1 MKASRKSQHSTG
13 FTLIELM
20 IVVAIIGVLA
30 TIAIPSY
37 RDYVIKTEVMLGYS
51 VAMRLAKHATI
62 EFQTGSEW
70 PSSTTASG
78 RGFRISSTGG
88 GSTKTRLNITYEDLG
103 SGGTV
108 IASSGSG
115 SGGPTELS
123 VPVRSMPMFA
133 AMMAMSAPALAVAS
147 ADGLTLEPTI
157 TSGLVSW
164 SCTGDL
170 DDRYRPKPCA
180 KRETKMTL
188 IERYSSGGIPL
199 IIFSEDTFKP

>member
-1 MKASRKSQHSTG
+1 MKASSKAQRCTG

-37 RDYVIKTEVMLGYS
+37 RDYVIRTEVMLGYS
-51 VAMRLAKHATI
+51 VAMGLAKQASV
-62 EFQTGSEW
+62 EYQVSSEW

-78 RGFRISSTGG
+78 RGFVISSTGG

-108 IASSGSG
+108 ITSMGSG
-115 SGGPTELS
+115 PGATA
-123 VPVRSMPMFA
+123 RSATVAASPPMFA
-133 AMMAMSAPALAVAS
+133 TFVRRSAPAMLVIR
-147 ADGLTLEPTI
+147 ADGLTLEPTL
-157 TSGLVSW
+157 SNGLVSW

-170 DDRYRPKPCA
+170 DDRYRPKPCT
-180 KRETKMTL
+180 KR
-188 IERYSSGGIPL
+188 
-199 IIFSEDTFKP
+199 

>member
-1 MKASRKSQHSTG
+1 MKASSKAQHCTG

-37 RDYVIKTEVMLGYS
+37 RDYVIRTEVMLGYS
-51 VAMRLAKHATI
+51 VATALAKQASI
-62 EFQTGSEW
+62 EYQESSEW

-78 RGFRISSTGG
+78 RGFVISSTGG

-108 IASSGSG
+108 ITSMGSG
-115 SGGPTELS
+115 SGPGATVAASPPRFAS
-123 VPVRSMPMFA
+123 FVRKSA
-133 AMMAMSAPALAVAS
+133 RAMRVIR
-147 ADGLTLEPTI
+147 ADGLTLEPTL
-157 TSGLVSW
+157 SNGLVSW

-170 DDRYRPKPCA
+170 DDRYRPKPCT
-180 KRETKMTL
+180 KR
-188 IERYSSGGIPL
+188 
-199 IIFSEDTFKP
+199 

>member
-1 MKASRKSQHSTG
+1 MKASSEAQHCAG

-37 RDYVIKTEVMLGYS
+37 RDYVIRSEVMLGYS
-51 VAMRLAKHATI
+51 VALELAKQASI
-62 EFQTGSEW
+62 EYQESSEW

-78 RGFRISSTGG
+78 RGFVISSTGG

-108 IASSGSG
+108 ITSMGSGSG
-115 SGGPTELS
+115 SGPGATAMSPTVAAS
-123 VPVRSMPMFA
+123 PPMFA
-133 AMMAMSAPALAVAS
+133 SFMLRSAPAMLVIR
-147 ADGLTLEPTI
+147 ADGLTLEPTL
-157 TSGLVSW
+157 SNGLVSW

-170 DDRYRPKPCA
+170 DDRYRPKPCT
-180 KRETKMTL
+180 KR
-188 IERYSSGGIPL
+188 
-199 IIFSEDTFKP
+199 

>member
-62 EFQTGSEW
+62 EFQTSSEW

-108 IASSGSG
+108 ITSSGSG
-115 SGGPTELS
+115 SGGVVSYDSPA
-123 VPVRSMPMFA
+123 PMVFA
-133 AMMAMSAPALAVAS
+133 VAMLMSAPALAVAS

-180 KRETKMTL
+180 KR
-188 IERYSSGGIPL
+188 
-199 IIFSEDTFKP
+199 

>member
-1 MKASRKSQHSTG
+1 MKASSEPQHCTG

-37 RDYVIKTEVMLGYS
+37 RDYVIRTEVMLGYS
-51 VAMRLAKHATI
+51 VAMELAKQASV
-62 EFQTGSEW
+62 EYQVSSEW

-78 RGFRISSTGG
+78 RGFVISSTGG

-108 IASSGSG
+108 ITSMGSG
-115 SGGPTELS
+115 STAMRATVAASP
-123 VPVRSMPMFA
+123 PMFA
-133 AMMAMSAPALAVAS
+133 SFMLRSAPAMLVIR
-147 ADGLTLEPTI
+147 ADGLTLEPTLNDE
-157 TSGLVSW
+157 LVSW

-170 DDRYRPKPCA
+170 DDRYRPQPCT
-180 KRETKMTL
+180 KR
-188 IERYSSGGIPL
+188 
-199 IIFSEDTFKP
+199 

>member
-1 MKASRKSQHSTG
+1 MKESRKSQHCTG

-51 VAMRLAKHATI
+51 VAMRLARQATI
-62 EFQTGSEW
+62 EFQSSSEW
-70 PSSTTASG
+70 PSSATASG

-88 GSTKTRLNITYEDLG
+88 GSTRTLLNITYEDLG

-115 SGGPTELS
+115 SSLRLIPTAASPPIAMFTS
-123 VPVRSMPMFA
+123 VILRSA
-133 AMMAMSAPALAVAS
+133 SASVVAR

-157 TSGLVSW
+157 SSGLVSW

-180 KRETKMTL
+180 KTKTTPSVRVPMFKF
-188 IERYSSGGIPL
+188 SPL
-199 IIFSEDTFKP
+199 K

>member
-1 MKASRKSQHSTG
+1 MKASRNAQQCTG

-37 RDYVIKTEVMLGYS
+37 RDYVIRTEVMLGYS
-51 VAMRLAKHATI
+51 VATALAKQASI
-62 EFQTGSEW
+62 EYQVSSEW

-78 RGFRISSTGG
+78 RGFVISSTGG

-108 IASSGSG
+108 ITSMGSGSG
-115 SGGPTELS
+115 SGPGATAMRATVASSP
-123 VPVRSMPMFA
+123 PMFA
-133 AMMAMSAPALAVAS
+133 SFMLRSAPAMLVIR
-147 ADGLTLEPTI
+147 ADGLTLEPTL
-157 TSGLVSW
+157 SNGLVSW

-170 DDRYRPKPCA
+170 DDRYRPKPCT
-180 KRETKMTL
+180 KR
-188 IERYSSGGIPL
+188 
-199 IIFSEDTFKP
+199 

>member
-1 MKASRKSQHSTG
+1 MKASSKSQHSTG

-51 VAMRLAKHATI
+51 VAMRLAKQATI
-62 EFQTGSEW
+62 EYQTSSEW

>member
-1 MKASRKSQHSTG
+1 MKASSKSQHCTG

-51 VAMRLAKHATI
+51 VAMNLARQASI
-62 EFQTGSEW
+62 EFQTSSEW
-70 PSSTTASG
+70 PSSATASG
-78 RGFRISSTGG
+78 RGFRILSTGG

-108 IASSGSG
+108 IASIGSG
-115 SGGPTELS
+115 SGLRLIPTAAS
-123 VPVRSMPMFA
+123 SPMATFA
-133 AMMAMSAPALAVAS
+133 SAMLRSAPAMAVALS
-147 ADGLTLEPTI
+147 NGLTLEPTL

-170 DDRYRPKPCA
+170 DDRYRPKPCTKRKTMPSIMVPGMVFVPVPVA
-180 KRETKMTL
+180 K
-188 IERYSSGGIPL
+188 
-199 IIFSEDTFKP
+199 KP

>member
-1 MKASRKSQHSTG
+1 MKASSKSQHSTG

-62 EFQTGSEW
+62 EFQTSSEW

-108 IASSGSG
+108 IASTGSG
-115 SGGPTELS
+115 SGLRLIPTAAS
-123 VPVRSMPMFA
+123 APMTMFA
-133 AMMAMSAPALAVAS
+133 SAIAMSAPALAVAS

-180 KRETKMTL
+180 KRETKMMFRGT
-188 IERYSSGGIPL
+188 PL
-199 IIFSEDTFKP
+199 IILSEDTFKP

>member
-1 MKASRKSQHSTG
+1 MKTSSKSHHSTG

-62 EFQTGSEW
+62 EFQTSSEW

-108 IASSGSG
+108 IASTGSG
-115 SGGPTELS
+115 SGLRLIPTAAS
-123 VPVRSMPMFA
+123 APMAMFA
-133 AMMAMSAPALAVAS
+133 SAIAMSAPALAVAS
-147 ADGLTLEPTI
+147 ADGLTLEPTLS
-157 TSGLVSW
+157 SGLVSW

-170 DDRYRPKPCA
+170 DDRYRPKPCTKRKTKTIPSIMVPGMVFVPVPVA
-180 KRETKMTL
+180 K
-188 IERYSSGGIPL
+188 
-199 IIFSEDTFKP
+199 KP

>member
-1 MKASRKSQHSTG
+1 MKASRKSHHSTG

-108 IASSGSG
+108 ITSSGSG
-115 SGGPTELS
+115 SGGVVSYDSPA
-123 VPVRSMPMFA
+123 PMVFA
-133 AMMAMSAPALAVAS
+133 VAMLMSAPALAVAS

-180 KRETKMTL
+180 KRKT
-188 IERYSSGGIPL
+188 IPR
-199 IIFSEDTFKP
+199 IIGPALGLCTCVMSPRCC

>member
-1 MKASRKSQHSTG
+1 MKASSKSHHSTG

-51 VAMRLAKHATI
+51 VAMRLAKQATI
-62 EFQTGSEW
+62 EYQTSSEW

-108 IASSGSG
+108 ITSSGSG
-115 SGGPTELS
+115 SGGVVSYDSPA
-123 VPVRSMPMFA
+123 PMVFA
-133 AMMAMSAPALAVAS
+133 VAMLMSAPALAVAS

-180 KRETKMTL
+180 KRETKMMF
-188 IERYSSGGIPL
+188 RGIPL

>member
-1 MKASRKSQHSTG
+1 MKASSKSQHCTG

-108 IASSGSG
+108 IASTGSG
-115 SGGPTELS
+115 SGLRLIPTAAS
-123 VPVRSMPMFA
+123 APMAMFA
-133 AMMAMSAPALAVAS
+133 SAIAMSAPALAVAS
-147 ADGLTLEPTI
+147 ADGLTLEPTLS
-157 TSGLVSW
+157 SGLVSW

-180 KRETKMTL
+180 KR
-188 IERYSSGGIPL
+188 
-199 IIFSEDTFKP
+199 

>member
-1 MKASRKSQHSTG
+1 MKASSKSQHCTG

-51 VAMRLAKHATI
+51 VAMQLARQASI
-62 EFQTGSEW
+62 EYQTSSEW

-88 GSTKTRLNITYEDLG
+88 GSSKTRLKITYEDLG

-108 IASSGSG
+108 IASSGSDSGDSLIPVAG
-115 SGGPTELS
+115 SP
-123 VPVRSMPMFA
+123 PMPMFA
-133 AMMAMSAPALAVAS
+133 SFMFKSADAISVTR

-157 TSGLVSW
+157 NSGLVSW

-170 DDRYRPKPCA
+170 DARYRPKPCA
-180 KRETKMTL
+180 KTKT
-188 IERYSSGGIPL
+188 ISSIMLPTSML
-199 IIFSEDTFKP
+199 APVPK

>member
-1 MKASRKSQHSTG
+1 MKTSRKSLHSTG

-51 VAMRLAKHATI
+51 VAMNLAKQASI
-62 EFQTGSEW
+62 EYQTSSEW

-78 RGFRISSTGG
+78 RGFRIFSTGG

-103 SGGTV
+103 SGSTV
-108 IASSGSG
+108 IASSGAG
-115 SGGPTELS
+115 SGGGLAPPAAS
-123 VPVRSMPMFA
+123 PPASPFA
-133 AMMAMSAPALAVAS
+133 TWLLGSRAASTVAA

-157 TSGLVSW
+157 ISGLVSW

-180 KRETKMTL
+180 KRATMPGIMALGTVFVPVTK
-188 IERYSSGGIPL
+188 
-199 IIFSEDTFKP
+199 

>member
-1 MKASRKSQHSTG
+1 MKASSEAQHCTG

-37 RDYVIKTEVMLGYS
+37 RDYVIRTEVMLGYS
-51 VAMRLAKHATI
+51 VAMDLAKQASI
-62 EFQTGSEW
+62 EYQESSEW

-78 RGFRISSTGG
+78 RGFIISSTGG

-108 IASSGSG
+108 ITSMGSG
-115 SGGPTELS
+115 PGATA
-123 VPVRSMPMFA
+123 RSATVATSPPMFA
-133 AMMAMSAPALAVAS
+133 SFVRRSAPAMLVIR
-147 ADGLTLEPTI
+147 ADGLTLEPTL
-157 TSGLVSW
+157 SNGLVSW

-170 DDRYRPKPCA
+170 DDRYRPKPCT
-180 KRETKMTL
+180 KR
-188 IERYSSGGIPL
+188 
-199 IIFSEDTFKP
+199 

>member
-1 MKASRKSQHSTG
+1 MKASSEAQHCAG

-37 RDYVIKTEVMLGYS
+37 RDYVIRSEVMLGYS
-51 VAMRLAKHATI
+51 VALELAKQASI
-62 EFQTGSEW
+62 EYQESSEW

-78 RGFRISSTGG
+78 RGFIISSTGG

-108 IASSGSG
+108 ITSMGSG
-115 SGGPTELS
+115 PGATVTSATVAASP
-123 VPVRSMPMFA
+123 PMFA
-133 AMMAMSAPALAVAS
+133 TFVRRSAPAMLVIR
-147 ADGLTLEPTI
+147 ADGLTLKPTL
-157 TSGLVSW
+157 SNGLVSW

-170 DDRYRPKPCA
+170 DDRYRPEPCT
-180 KRETKMTL
+180 KR
-188 IERYSSGGIPL
+188 
-199 IIFSEDTFKP
+199 

>member
-1 MKASRKSQHSTG
+1 MKTSSEAQHCAG

-37 RDYVIKTEVMLGYS
+37 RDYVIRTEVMLGYS
-51 VAMRLAKHATI
+51 VAMELAKQASI
-62 EFQTGSEW
+62 EYQESSEW

-78 RGFRISSTGG
+78 RGFVISSTGG

-108 IASSGSG
+108 ITSMGSGSG
-115 SGGPTELS
+115 SGPGATAMRAT
-123 VPVRSMPMFA
+123 VPSPPMFA
-133 AMMAMSAPALAVAS
+133 SLMLRSAPAMLVIR
-147 ADGLTLEPTI
+147 ADGLTLEPTL
-157 TSGLVSW
+157 SNGLVSW

-170 DDRYRPKPCA
+170 DDRYRPKPCT
-180 KRETKMTL
+180 KR
-188 IERYSSGGIPL
+188 
-199 IIFSEDTFKP
+199 

>member
-51 VAMRLAKHATI
+51 VAMRLAKQATI
-62 EFQTGSEW
+62 EYQTSSEW

-108 IASSGSG
+108 ITSSGSG
-115 SGGPTELS
+115 SGGVVSYDSPA
-123 VPVRSMPMFA
+123 PMFA
-133 AMMAMSAPALAVAS
+133 VAMLMSAPALAVAS

-180 KRETKMTL
+180 KRKT
-188 IERYSSGGIPL
+188 IPR
-199 IIFSEDTFKP
+199 IIGPALGLCTCVMSPRCC

>member
-1 MKASRKSQHSTG
+1 MKASSEAQHCTG

-20 IVVAIIGVLA
+20 IVVAIIGVLS

-51 VAMRLAKHATI
+51 VAMNLARQASI
-62 EFQTGSEW
+62 EFQTSSEW

-108 IASSGSG
+108 ITSMGSG
-115 SGGPTELS
+115 STAMRATVAASP
-123 VPVRSMPMFA
+123 PMFA
-133 AMMAMSAPALAVAS
+133 SFMLRSAPAMLVIR
-147 ADGLTLEPTI
+147 ADGLTLEPTLNDE
-157 TSGLVSW
+157 LVSW

-170 DDRYRPKPCA
+170 DDRYRPKPCT
-180 KRETKMTL
+180 KR
-188 IERYSSGGIPL
+188 
-199 IIFSEDTFKP
+199 

>member
-1 MKASRKSQHSTG
+1 MKASRNAQQCTG

-37 RDYVIKTEVMLGYS
+37 RDYVIRTEVMLGYS
-51 VAMRLAKHATI
+51 VAMDLAKQASV
-62 EFQTGSEW
+62 EYQVSSEW

-78 RGFRISSTGG
+78 RGFVISSTGG

-108 IASSGSG
+108 ITSMGSGSG
-115 SGGPTELS
+115 SGPGATAMSATVASSP
-123 VPVRSMPMFA
+123 PMFA
-133 AMMAMSAPALAVAS
+133 SFMLRSAPAMLVIR
-147 ADGLTLEPTI
+147 ADGLTLEPTL
-157 TSGLVSW
+157 SNGLVSW

-170 DDRYRPKPCA
+170 DDRYRPKPCT
-180 KRETKMTL
+180 KR
-188 IERYSSGGIPL
+188 
-199 IIFSEDTFKP
+199 

>member
-1 MKASRKSQHSTG
+1 MEISYKSEHSTG

-30 TIAIPSY
+30 SIAIPNY

-51 VAMRLAKHATI
+51 VAMRLARQASI
-62 EFQTGSEW
+62 QFQTSSEW
-70 PSSTTASG
+70 PSSATASG

-115 SGGPTELS
+115 SGLRLIPTAAS
-123 VPVRSMPMFA
+123 APM
-133 AMMAMSAPALAVAS
+133 AMFSSAIAMSAPALAVAS
-147 ADGLTLEPTI
+147 ADGLTLEPTLS
-157 TSGLVSW
+157 SGLVSW

-170 DDRYRPKPCA
+170 EDRYRPKSCT
-180 KRETKMTL
+180 KRTTMLGITAPGTVSVPVTK
-188 IERYSSGGIPL
+188 
-199 IIFSEDTFKP
+199 

>member
-1 MKASRKSQHSTG
+1 MKASRKSQHCTG
-13 FTLIELM
+13 FTLIELI

-51 VAMRLAKHATI
+51 VAMNLARQASI
-62 EFQTGSEW
+62 DFQTSSEW

-115 SGGPTELS
+115 SGLKLVPT
-123 VPVRSMPMFA
+123 A
-133 AMMAMSAPALAVAS
+133 ASAPIAIFARAIATSASALAVAS
-147 ADGLTLEPTI
+147 ADGLTLEPTLS
-157 TSGLVSW
+157 SGLVSW

-170 DDRYRPKPCA
+170 DDRYRPKPCT
-180 KRETKMTL
+180 KR
-188 IERYSSGGIPL
+188 
-199 IIFSEDTFKP
+199 